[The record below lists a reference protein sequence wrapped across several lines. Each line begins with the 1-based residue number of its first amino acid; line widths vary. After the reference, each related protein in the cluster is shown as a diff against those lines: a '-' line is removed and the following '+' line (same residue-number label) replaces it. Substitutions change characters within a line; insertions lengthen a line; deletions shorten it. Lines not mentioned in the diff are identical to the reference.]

1 GGEGGGGAAQTLI
14 AFSQQL
20 TRQEGEQQ
28 HLFMVAKG
36 LLAGQPA
43 ALQLQIRFTNSY
55 QLTGTIAALAA
66 HHVLCTHRVGL
77 YWLTDLLP
85 IKVLL
90 SQLNALALFSHF
102 HIHCQLDNNAV
113 NFQEGAL

>member
-1 GGEGGGGAAQTLI
+1 
-14 AFSQQL
+14 
-20 TRQEGEQQ
+20 
-28 HLFMVAKG
+28 MVAKG

-113 NFQEGAL
+113 NFQEGHYDPTSKNRGLRHFIWAGLSLRL

>member
-1 GGEGGGGAAQTLI
+1 
-14 AFSQQL
+14 
-20 TRQEGEQQ
+20 
-28 HLFMVAKG
+28 MVAKG

-113 NFQEGAL
+113 DFQEGEL